1 MAKVHVMDHPLI
13 AHKISY
19 IRSEEVGTKEFR
31 EMIGE
36 IAQLM
41 CYEATRDLKL
51 EDVQIKTPICEMT
64 GKSLAGKKL
73 AIVPILRAG
82 LGMVDGF
89 LTLIPA
95 AKVGHIGLY
104 RDPET
109 LEPVEYYCK
118 LPADCEEREVFVVDP
133 MLATGGSAVDA
144 IDQIKKVG
152 GKQIKF
158 MCIIAA
164 PEGVENLHKAH
175 PDVQIY
181 IGHLDREL
189 NGRTPDYLVISH
201 LEPDHASNIKVVSEK
216 YPSMKLVGNA
226 KTFSMLP
233 QFFPDFDFADKTVT
247 VKEGDE
253 LELGSHKLTFIMAPM
268 VHWPEVMVTYEST
281 EKVLFSAD
289 GFGTFGALDA
299 QEDDWACEARRYYFN
314 ICGKYGVQ
322 VQNLL
327 KKAAKL
333 DIRKICPL
341 HGPVLDENLGWYI
354 GLYDTWSKYE
364 PETDGVFIAY
374 CSVHGNTAKAA
385 EKLCEIIK
393 SKTDKKVSIADLSR
407 TDLAEDIEDAFR
419 FSRMVVIAPSYDGG
433 VFPIMNDFLHH
444 LKIKGYKNRKVA
456 MVENGSWAPSAAKT
470 MRTYLEEMKNVEI
483 CPTVVTIRSAMK
495 EENIPQLEQLS
506 DEILG

>member
-1 MAKVHVMDHPLI
+1 MDVQSFIDDRLVEKYAISDEAEAKQKQIRRQRRQRWLNQVTGCAVAAIILGVIGGAMLCASFGIVRTWNGPAVRRESCRSARAWFFESQYLVPNG
-13 AHKISY
+13 ISY
-19 IRSEEVGTKEFR
+19 NSYLIVDEKVAIMDTVDKRKTDEW
-31 EMIGE
+31 
-36 IAQLM
+36 
-41 CYEATRDLKL
+41 L
-51 EDVQIKTPICEMT
+51 E
-64 GKSLAGKKL
+64 
-73 AIVPILRAG
+73 
-82 LGMVDGF
+82 
-89 LTLIPA
+89 
-95 AKVGHIGLY
+95 
-104 RDPET
+104 
-109 LEPVEYYCK
+109 
-118 LPADCEEREVFVVDP
+118 
-133 MLATGGSAVDA
+133 
-144 IDQIKKVG
+144 
-152 GKQIKF
+152 
-158 MCIIAA
+158 
-164 PEGVENLHKAH
+164 N
-175 PDVQIY
+175 
-181 IGHLDREL
+181 LDREL

-268 VHWPEVMVTYEST
+268 VHWPEVMVSYESA

-333 DIRKICPL
+333 DIRKICPR

-483 CPTVVTIRSAMK
+483 CPTVATIRSAMK

>member
-1 MAKVHVMDHPLI
+1 MSDVRISDDILYIGVDDGDLDLFESQYEVPNGVSYNSYLIIDDKIAVMDT
-13 AHKISY
+13 ADTKV
-19 IRSEEVGTKEFR
+19 SEKW
-31 EMIGE
+31 
-36 IAQLM
+36 LSN
-41 CYEATRDLKL
+41 L
-51 EDVQIKTPICEMT
+51 EK
-64 GKSLAGKKL
+64 A
-73 AIVPILRAG
+73 
-82 LGMVDGF
+82 LG
-89 LTLIPA
+89 
-95 AKVGHIGLY
+95 
-104 RDPET
+104 
-109 LEPVEYYCK
+109 
-118 LPADCEEREVFVVDP
+118 
-133 MLATGGSAVDA
+133 
-144 IDQIKKVG
+144 
-152 GKQIKF
+152 
-158 MCIIAA
+158 
-164 PEGVENLHKAH
+164 
-175 PDVQIY
+175 
-181 IGHLDREL
+181 
-189 NGRTPDYLVISH
+189 GRKPDYLVISH
-201 LEPDHASNIKVVSEK
+201 LEPDHAGNIRAAAEK
-216 YPSMKLVGNA
+216 YPEMKLVLNSKSA
-226 KTFSMLP
+226 AMIV
-233 QFFPDFDFADKTVT
+233 QFFEIDIEKRGII
-247 VKEGDE
+247 VKEGEE
-253 LELGSHKLTFIMAPM
+253 LNLGRHTLKFIMAPM
-268 VHWPEVMVTYEST
+268 VHWPEVMVSYEST

-495 EENIPQLEQLS
+495 KENIPQLEQLS

>member
-1 MAKVHVMDHPLI
+1 MQVTRQITNDITYVGVSDRRLSLFENIFPI
-13 AHKISY
+13 PRGVSYNSY
-19 IRSEEVGTKEFR
+19 IINDE
-31 EMIGE
+31 
-36 IAQLM
+36 
-41 CYEATRDLKL
+41 
-51 EDVQIKTPICEMT
+51 KTALID
-64 GKSLAGKKL
+64 A
-73 AIVPILRAG
+73 
-82 LGMVDGF
+82 VD
-89 LTLIPA
+89 
-95 AKVGHIGLY
+95 Y
-104 RDPET
+104 DSSR
-109 LEPVEYYCK
+109 
-118 LPADCEEREVFVVDP
+118 VFVENV
-133 MLATGGSAVDA
+133 
-144 IDQIKKVG
+144 K
-152 GKQIKF
+152 
-158 MCIIAA
+158 AA
-164 PEGVENLHKAH
+164 
-175 PDVQIY
+175 
-181 IGHLDREL
+181 L
-189 NGRTPDYLVISH
+189 NGKTLDYIVVNH
-201 LEPDHASNIKVVSEK
+201 MEPDHAGSLRMICDL
-216 YPSMKLVGNA
+216 YPDAALVA
-226 KTFSMLP
+226 TKKAVDMMA
-233 QFFPDFDFADKTVT
+233 QFFGDELKNEKIV
-247 VKEGDE
+247 VKEGDTVSLGKHE
-253 LELGSHKLTFIMAPM
+253 LSFYTAPM
-268 VHWPEVMVTYEST
+268 VHWPEVMVSYESA

>member
-1 MAKVHVMDHPLI
+1 MFNVRQ
-13 AHKISY
+13 ISDD
-19 IRSEEVGTKEFR
+19 F
-31 EMIGE
+31 
-36 IAQLM
+36 
-41 CYEATRDLKL
+41 
-51 EDVQIKTPICEMT
+51 
-64 GKSLAGKKL
+64 
-73 AIVPILRAG
+73 
-82 LGMVDGF
+82 
-89 LTLIPA
+89 
-95 AKVGHIGLY
+95 
-104 RDPET
+104 
-109 LEPVEYYCK
+109 YY
-118 LPADCEEREVFVVDP
+118 
-133 MLATGGSAVDA
+133 
-144 IDQIKKVG
+144 VG
-152 GKQIKF
+152 GNDRRLELFENVYPVPDGVSYNSYLLVDDKTVLLDTAD
-158 MCIIAA
+158 AA
-164 PEGVENLHKAH
+164 
-175 PDVQIY
+175 
-181 IGHLDREL
+181 IGHQFLENVEHVLD
-189 NGRTPDYLVISH
+189 GRTLDYVVVNH
-201 LEPDHASNIKVVSEK
+201 MEPDHCATLCDIVVR
-216 YPSMKLVGNA
+216 YPDVKIVGNTM
-226 KTFSMLP
+226 TFRMMK
-233 QFFPDFDFADKTVT
+233 QFFDFDIDSHAIVVKDGDTLETGHHVLSFVT
-247 VKEGDE
+247 
-253 LELGSHKLTFIMAPM
+253 TPM
-268 VHWPEVMVTYEST
+268 VHWPEVMVSYESA

-289 GFGTFGALDA
+289 GFGTFGTLDA

-470 MRTYLEEMKNVEI
+470 MRTYLEEMKNIEI

-495 EENIPQLEQLS
+495 EENIPQLEQLA